1 MRLCI
6 MHEYFKPDITGG
18 ADIFLSK
25 LADYLLTKDFEI
37 EVIATL
43 QKEKKEMEM
52 IDGIKI
58 NRFRTSPFKFTYM
71 QQFPGLTIPWNY
83 FNRRLISK
91 MKKIIRNADVVY
103 LNNIFHLSF
112 SPLRILSFIKKP
124 IVFDFHDYW
133 FLCPKKDLLFN
144 EGLCKKI
151 SSVRCS
157 KCLSDM
163 IPGMT
168 ILAPFVWPFISLERK
183 LKDKLFIADVI
194 IVHSNFVKKNVE
206 NFVKKPVKVIP
217 YPYFGKIN
225 KVERKLGKKVK
236 LLFIGRIVRQK
247 GVNMIPNIAR
257 ELKKCGIDYEINVL
271 GDGPLLQKL
280 KDNSK
285 NINVNYHGAIYD
297 EKIKENFFSNSD
309 ILLVPSL
316 WDEPF
321 GIVVLEAMANGLP
334 VIASNKGGLEEIVKN
349 NEIGMTCEPT
359 VKDVVE
365 SIKKL
370 ISNENFYKKL
380 SMNCYKKIKNYSPE
394 VIFEEYRKLFEN
406 LHNS

>member
-1 MRLCI
+1 
-6 MHEYFKPDITGG
+6 MHEYFKPDLTGG

-25 LADYLLTKDFEI
+25 LADYLLTKGFKI

-43 QKEKKEMEM
+43 QKERKEIEV

-91 MKKIIRNADVVY
+91 MKKIIENADVVY

-112 SPLRILSFIKKP
+112 SPLRVLSFIKKP

-144 EGLCKKI
+144 KSLCKKI

-163 IPGMT
+163 ILGKT
-168 ILAPFVWPFISLERK
+168 VLAPFIWPFISLERK
-183 LKDKLFIADVI
+183 LKDKIFMADVI

-206 NFVKKPVKVIP
+206 NFVKKPIKVIP
-217 YPYFGKIN
+217 YPYFGSIN
-225 KVERKLGKKVK
+225 KVEREFGKKVK
-236 LLFIGRIVRQK
+236 LLFIGRIVNQK
-247 GVNMIPNIAR
+247 GVNMIPDIAR
-257 ELKKCGIDYEINVL
+257 ELKKCEIDYEINVI

-280 KDNSK
+280 KDISK
-285 NINVNYHGAIYD
+285 GINVNYHGAIYD
-297 EKIKENFFSNSD
+297 EKIKEKFFFNSD

-316 WDEPF
+316 WEEPF

-334 VIASNKGGLEEIVKN
+334 VIASSKGGLEEIVKN
-349 NEIGMTCEPT
+349 NEIGITCEPT
-359 VKDVVE
+359 IGEFVE

-370 ISNENFYKKL
+370 ISNESFYKKL
-380 SMNCYKKIKNYSPE
+380 SMNCYEKIKNYSPE
-394 VIFEEYRKLFEN
+394 TIFEEYRKLFEN
-406 LHNS
+406 LSDS

>member
-1 MRLCI
+1 
-6 MHEYFKPDITGG
+6 
-18 ADIFLSK
+18 
-25 LADYLLTKDFEI
+25 
-37 EVIATL
+37 
-43 QKEKKEMEM
+43 
-52 IDGIKI
+52 
-58 NRFRTSPFKFTYM
+58 
-71 QQFPGLTIPWNY
+71 
-83 FNRRLISK
+83 
-91 MKKIIRNADVVY
+91 
-103 LNNIFHLSF
+103 
-112 SPLRILSFIKKP
+112 
-124 IVFDFHDYW
+124 
-133 FLCPKKDLLFN
+133 
-144 EGLCKKI
+144 
-151 SSVRCS
+151 
-157 KCLSDM
+157 
-163 IPGMT
+163 
-168 ILAPFVWPFISLERK
+168 
-183 LKDKLFIADVI
+183 
-194 IVHSNFVKKNVE
+194 
-206 NFVKKPVKVIP
+206 
-217 YPYFGKIN
+217 
-225 KVERKLGKKVK
+225 
-236 LLFIGRIVRQK
+236 
-247 GVNMIPNIAR
+247 MIPNIAR